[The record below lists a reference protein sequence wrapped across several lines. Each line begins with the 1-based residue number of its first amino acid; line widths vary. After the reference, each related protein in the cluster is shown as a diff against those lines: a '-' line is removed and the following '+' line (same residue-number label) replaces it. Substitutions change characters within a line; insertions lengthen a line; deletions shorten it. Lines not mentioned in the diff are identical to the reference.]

1 MLMGLFSK
9 KHKLTIDEMKKEVVR
24 LIDENK
30 DNVYKIVFYS
40 QPEVQ
45 RILDNLTER
54 WSNAGNRGEPIDYA
68 TAEEVQV
75 LYHLAR
81 KITSMRP
88 EELWAKYRE
97 LFMPK

>member
-54 WSNAGNRGEPIDYA
+54 WSNAGNRGG
-68 TAEEVQV
+68 THR
-75 LYHLAR
+75 LR
-81 KITSMRP
+81 
-88 EELWAKYRE
+88 YR
-97 LFMPK
+97 